1 MALFG
6 PAGLADSFKAMG
18 YKKSI
23 QVADYLSEFGL
34 TAFEYQAGRGVKI
47 GTDAALQLG
56 NVLVEKNIQ
65 VSIHAPYFISMSS
78 VEEEKRL
85 NSVNYILQSAQALDA
100 MGGRRIIFHSGSCGK
115 ISRQEALAKAMNTMG
130 LIVQAMD
137 DKGFGYMTLCPE
149 TMGKVNQLGSLDEV
163 LALCSVDKRIL
174 PCIDFGH
181 LNARDGGIIKGK
193 DDYLRII
200 DRIAETLKDD
210 RFVYFHSHF
219 SKIEYTTGGEKR
231 HLTFRDNVWGPEFEP
246 LMDVVYENNLS
257 PVFICESAGTQTEDA
272 QTMKLYLEALKKH
285 KSR

>member
-1 MALFG
+1 MTLFG
-6 PAGLADSFKAMG
+6 PAGLADSFKTKG

-47 GTDAALQLG
+47 GADRAKQLG
-56 NVLVEKNIQ
+56 DVLADKNIQ

-78 VEEEKRL
+78 LEEEKRL

-115 ISRQEALAKAMNTMG
+115 ISREEALSKAMNTMG

-137 DKGFGYMTLCPE
+137 DNGFGHMTLCPE

-163 LALCSVDKRIL
+163 LSLCTVDKRIL

-200 DRIAETLKDD
+200 DRMAEKLKDD
-210 RFVYFHSHF
+210 RFMYFHSHF

-231 HLTFRDNVWGPEFEP
+231 HLTFRDTVWGPEFEP

-272 QTMKLYLEALKKH
+272 QTMKLYYEALKK
-285 KSR
+285 

>member
-23 QVADYLSEFGL
+23 QVADYLSRFGL

-47 GTDAALQLG
+47 GTDAASQLG
-56 NVLVEKNIQ
+56 AVLAGKNIQ

-85 NSVNYILQSAQALDA
+85 NSVNYILQSAQALNA

-115 ISRQEALAKAMNTMG
+115 ITRQEALNKAMDTMG
-130 LIVQAMD
+130 LMVQAMD
-137 DKGFGYMTLCPE
+137 DSGFGHMTLCPE
-149 TMGKVNQLGSLDEV
+149 TMGKVNQLGSLDGV

-181 LNARDGGIIKGK
+181 LNARDGGVIKGK

-200 DRIAETLKDD
+200 DRMAESLKDD
-210 RFVYFHSHF
+210 RFMHFHSHF

-231 HLTFRDNVWGPEFEP
+231 HLTFRDTVWGPEYEP

-272 QTMKLYLEALKKH
+272 QAMKLYLEALKK
-285 KSR
+285 

>member
-6 PAGLADSFKAMG
+6 PAGLADSFKTKG

-23 QVADYLSEFGL
+23 QVADYLSEFDL

-47 GTDAALQLG
+47 GTDRAKQLG
-56 NVLVEKNIQ
+56 SVLADKNIQ

-78 VEEEKRL
+78 LEEEKRL
-85 NSVNYILQSAQALDA
+85 NSVNYILQSAAALDA

-115 ISRQEALAKAMNTMG
+115 ITRQEALAKAMDTMG

-137 DKGFGYMTLCPE
+137 DNGFGHMTLCPE

-200 DRIAETLKDD
+200 DRMAEKLKDD
-210 RFVYFHSHF
+210 RFMYFHSHF

-272 QTMKLYLEALKKH
+272 QTMKLYYEAKKG
-285 KSR
+285 K

>member
-6 PAGLADSFKAMG
+6 PAGLADSFKTKG

-47 GTDAALQLG
+47 GTDRAKQLG
-56 NVLVEKNIQ
+56 SVLADKNIQ

-78 VEEEKRL
+78 LEEEKRL
-85 NSVNYILQSAQALDA
+85 NSVNYILQSAVALDA

-115 ISRQEALAKAMNTMG
+115 ITRQEALAKAMDTMG
-130 LIVQAMD
+130 LIIQAVD
-137 DKGFGYMTLCPE
+137 DNGFGHMTLCPE

-200 DRIAETLKDD
+200 DRMAEKLKDD
-210 RFVYFHSHF
+210 RFMYFHSHF

-272 QTMKLYLEALKKH
+272 QTMKLYYEAKKG
-285 KSR
+285 K

>member
-1 MALFG
+1 MTLFG
-6 PAGLADSFKAMG
+6 PAGLADSFKTKG

-47 GTDAALQLG
+47 GPDRAKQLG
-56 NVLVEKNIQ
+56 DVLADKNIQ

-78 VEEEKRL
+78 LEEEKRL
-85 NSVNYILQSAQALDA
+85 NSVNYILQSARALDV

-115 ISRQEALAKAMNTMG
+115 ITRREALSKAMNTME
-130 LIVQAMD
+130 LIVHAMD
-137 DKGFGYMTLCPE
+137 DNGFGHMTLCPE

-163 LALCSVDKRIL
+163 LSLCTVDKRIL

-200 DRIAETLKDD
+200 DRMAERLKDD
-210 RFVYFHSHF
+210 RFMYFHSHF

-231 HLTFRDNVWGPEFEP
+231 HLTFRDTVWGPEFEP

-272 QTMKLYLEALKKH
+272 RTMKLYYEALKK
-285 KSR
+285 

>member
-1 MALFG
+1 MTLFG
-6 PAGLADSFKAMG
+6 PAGLADSFKTKG

-47 GTDAALQLG
+47 GTDAAKQLG
-56 NVLVEKNIQ
+56 AVLSDKNIQ

-115 ISRQEALAKAMNTMG
+115 ITRQEALSKAMNTMG
-130 LIVQAMD
+130 LIVQAMNEN
-137 DKGFGYMTLCPE
+137 GYSHMTLCPE

-163 LALCSVDKRIL
+163 LALCTVDKRIL

-200 DRIAETLKDD
+200 DKMAETLKDD
-210 RFVYFHSHF
+210 RFTRFHSHF

-231 HLTFRDNVWGPEFEP
+231 HLTFRDTVWGPEFEP

-272 QTMKLYLEALKKH
+272 QAMKLYYEALEK
-285 KSR
+285 

>member
-1 MALFG
+1 MVLFG
-6 PAGLADSFKAMG
+6 PAGLADSFKTKG

-47 GTDAALQLG
+47 GTDRAKQLG
-56 NVLVEKNIQ
+56 GVLADKNIQ

-78 VEEEKRL
+78 LEEEKRL
-85 NSVNYILQSAQALDA
+85 NSVNYILQSATALDA
-100 MGGRRIIFHSGSCGK
+100 MGGRRVTFHSGSCAK
-115 ISRQEALAKAMNTMG
+115 LTRQEALAKAMDTMG
-130 LIVQAMD
+130 LMMQAID
-137 DKGFGYMTLCPE
+137 DNGLGHMTLCPE

-200 DRIAETLKDD
+200 DRMAEKLKDD
-210 RFVYFHSHF
+210 RFMYFHSHF

-231 HLTFRDNVWGPEFEP
+231 HLTFRDDVWGPEYEP

-272 QTMKLYLEALKKH
+272 RTMKLYYEALKK
-285 KSR
+285 

>member
-6 PAGLADSFKAMG
+6 PAGLADSFKTKG

-23 QVADYLSEFGL
+23 QVADYLSEYGL

-47 GTDAALQLG
+47 GTDAAKQLG
-56 NVLVEKNIQ
+56 GVLADKNIQ

-85 NSVNYILQSAQALDA
+85 NSVNYILQSATALNA
-100 MGGRRIIFHSGSCGK
+100 MGGRRVIFHSGSCGK
-115 ISRQEALAKAMNTMG
+115 ITRREALDKAMNTMG
-130 LIVQAMD
+130 LMMQAID
-137 DKGFGYMTLCPE
+137 DNGLGHMTLCPE

-200 DRIAETLKDD
+200 DRMAEKLKDD
-210 RFVYFHSHF
+210 RFMYFHSHF
-219 SKIEYTTGGEKR
+219 SKIEYTAGGEKR
-231 HLTFRDNVWGPEFEP
+231 HLTFRDTVWGPEFEP

-272 QTMKLYLEALKKH
+272 RTMKLYYEAKKC
-285 KSR
+285 K

>member
-1 MALFG
+1 MVLFG
-6 PAGLADSFKAMG
+6 PAGLADSFKTKG

-47 GTDAALQLG
+47 GTDRAKQLG
-56 NVLVEKNIQ
+56 GVLADKNIQ

-78 VEEEKRL
+78 LEEEKRL
-85 NSVNYILQSAQALDA
+85 NSVNYILQSATALDA
-100 MGGRRIIFHSGSCGK
+100 MGGRRVIFHSGSCAK
-115 ISRQEALAKAMNTMG
+115 LTRQEALAKAMDTMG
-130 LIVQAMD
+130 LMMQAID
-137 DKGFGYMTLCPE
+137 DNGLGHMTLCPE

-193 DDYLRII
+193 DDYLRIV
-200 DRIAETLKDD
+200 DRMAEKLNDD
-210 RFVYFHSHF
+210 RFMYFHSHF

-231 HLTFRDNVWGPEFEP
+231 HLTFRDNVWGPEYEP

-272 QTMKLYLEALKKH
+272 RTMKLYYEALKK
-285 KSR
+285 

>member
-6 PAGLADSFKAMG
+6 PAGLADSFKTLG

-23 QVADYLSEFGL
+23 QVADYLSRFGL

-47 GTDAALQLG
+47 GTDAARQLG
-56 NVLVEKNIQ
+56 DVLSDKNIQ
-65 VSIHAPYFISMSS
+65 VSKHAPYFISMSS

-115 ISRQEALAKAMNTMG
+115 ITREEALGKAMNTMG
-130 LIVQAMD
+130 LMMEAMD
-137 DKGFGYMTLCPE
+137 ANGFGHMTPCPE

-163 LALCSVDKRIL
+163 LALCTVDKRIL

-181 LNARDGGIIKGK
+181 LNARDGGVIKGK
-193 DDYLRII
+193 DDYLHII

-210 RFVYFHSHF
+210 RFMYFHSHF
-219 SKIEYTTGGEKR
+219 SKIEYTKGGEKR
-231 HLTFRDNVWGPEFEP
+231 HLTFRDTVWGPEYEP

-272 QTMKLYLEALKKH
+272 QAMQRYFNALKK
-285 KSR
+285 

>member
-1 MALFG
+1 MTLFG
-6 PAGLADSFKAMG
+6 PAGLADSFKTKG

-23 QVADYLSEFGL
+23 QVADYLSEYGL

-47 GTDAALQLG
+47 GTDAAKQLG
-56 NVLVEKNIQ
+56 EVLADKNIQ

-85 NSVNYILQSAQALDA
+85 NSVNYILQSARALNA

-115 ISRQEALAKAMNTMG
+115 ITRQEALAKAMNTME

-137 DKGFGYMTLCPE
+137 DNGFGHMTLCPE

-200 DRIAETLKDD
+200 DRMAQVLKDD
-210 RFVYFHSHF
+210 RFMYFHSHF

-231 HLTFRDNVWGPEFEP
+231 HLTFRDTVWGPEFEP

-272 QTMKLYLEALKKH
+272 QTMKLYYEALKK
-285 KSR
+285 

>member
-1 MALFG
+1 MTLFG
-6 PAGLADSFKAMG
+6 PAGLADSFKTKG

-47 GTDAALQLG
+47 GTDAAKQLG
-56 NVLVEKNIQ
+56 AVLADKNIQ

-85 NSVNYILQSAQALDA
+85 NSVNYILQSARALDA

-115 ISRQEALAKAMNTMG
+115 ISREEALSKAMNTMG

-137 DKGFGYMTLCPE
+137 DSGYAHITLCPE

-163 LALCSVDKRIL
+163 LALCTVDRRII

-181 LNARDGGIIKGK
+181 LNARDGGIIKDK

-210 RFVYFHSHF
+210 RFMGFHSHF

-231 HLTFRDNVWGPEFEP
+231 HLTFRDTVWGPEFEP

-272 QTMKLYLEALKKH
+272 RAMKLYYEALKK
-285 KSR
+285 

>member
-6 PAGLADSFKAMG
+6 PAGLADSFKTLR

-23 QVADYLSEFGL
+23 QVADYLSRFGL
-34 TAFEYQAGRGVKI
+34 TDFEYQAGRGVKI
-47 GTDAALQLG
+47 GTDAARQLG
-56 NVLVEKNIQ
+56 DVLADKNIQ

-85 NSVNYILQSAQALDA
+85 NSVNYILQSARALDA

-115 ISRQEALAKAMNTMG
+115 ITREEALSKAMNTMG
-130 LIVQAMD
+130 LMMEAMD
-137 DKGFGYMTLCPE
+137 ANGFGHMTPCPE

-163 LALCSVDKRIL
+163 LALCTVDKRIL

-181 LNARDGGIIKGK
+181 LNARDGGVIKGK

-210 RFVYFHSHF
+210 RFMYFHSHF
-219 SKIEYTTGGEKR
+219 SKIEYTKGGEKR
-231 HLTFRDNVWGPEFEP
+231 HLTFRDTVWGPEYEP

-272 QTMKLYLEALKKH
+272 QAMQRYFNALKK
-285 KSR
+285 

>member
-1 MALFG
+1 MVLFG
-6 PAGLADSFKAMG
+6 PAGLADSFKTKG

-47 GTDAALQLG
+47 GTDRAKQLG
-56 NVLVEKNIQ
+56 GVLADKNIQ

-78 VEEEKRL
+78 LEEEKRL
-85 NSVNYILQSAQALDA
+85 NSVNYILQSAAALDA
-100 MGGRRIIFHSGSCGK
+100 MGGRRVIFHSGSCAK
-115 ISRQEALAKAMNTMG
+115 LTRQEALAKAMDTMG
-130 LIVQAMD
+130 LMMQAID
-137 DKGFGYMTLCPE
+137 DNGLGHMTLCPE

-193 DDYLRII
+193 DDYLRIV
-200 DRIAETLKDD
+200 DRMAEKLKDD
-210 RFVYFHSHF
+210 RFMYFHSHF

-231 HLTFRDNVWGPEFEP
+231 HLTFRDNGWGPEYEP

-272 QTMKLYLEALKKH
+272 RTMKLYYEALKK
-285 KSR
+285 

>member
-6 PAGLADSFKAMG
+6 PAGLADSFKTKG

-23 QVADYLSEFGL
+23 QVADYLSEYGL

-47 GTDAALQLG
+47 GTEAAKQLG
-56 NVLVEKNIQ
+56 GVLADKNIQ

-85 NSVNYILQSAQALDA
+85 NSVNYILQSATALDA
-100 MGGRRIIFHSGSCGK
+100 MGGRRVIFHSGSCGK
-115 ISRQEALAKAMNTMG
+115 ITRQEALNKALNTMG
-130 LIVQAMD
+130 LMMEAIDAN
-137 DKGFGYMTLCPE
+137 GLGHMTLCPE

-200 DRIAETLKDD
+200 DRMAEKLKDD
-210 RFVYFHSHF
+210 RFMYFHSHF

-231 HLTFRDNVWGPEFEP
+231 HLTFRDTVWGPEFEP

-272 QTMKLYLEALKKH
+272 QAMKLYYEAKKG
-285 KSR
+285 K

>member
-6 PAGLADSFKAMG
+6 PAGLADSFKTKG

-23 QVADYLSEFGL
+23 QVADYLSEYGL
-34 TAFEYQAGRGVKI
+34 TAFEYQAGRCVKI
-47 GTDAALQLG
+47 GTDAAKQLG
-56 NVLVEKNIQ
+56 GVLADKNIQ

-85 NSVNYILQSAQALDA
+85 NSVNYILQSATALNA
-100 MGGRRIIFHSGSCGK
+100 MGGRRVIFHSGSCGK
-115 ISRQEALAKAMNTMG
+115 ITRREALDKAMNTMG
-130 LIVQAMD
+130 LMMQAID
-137 DKGFGYMTLCPE
+137 DNGLGHMTLCPE

-200 DRIAETLKDD
+200 DRMAEKLKDD
-210 RFVYFHSHF
+210 RFMYFHSHF
-219 SKIEYTTGGEKR
+219 SKIEYTAGGEKR
-231 HLTFRDNVWGPEFEP
+231 HLTFRDTVWGPEFEP

-272 QTMKLYLEALKKH
+272 RTMKLYYETKKC
-285 KSR
+285 K

>member
-6 PAGLADSFKAMG
+6 PAGLADSFKTKG

-23 QVADYLSEFGL
+23 QVADYLSEYGL

-47 GTDAALQLG
+47 GTEAAKQLG
-56 NVLVEKNIQ
+56 GVLADKNIQ

-85 NSVNYILQSAQALDA
+85 NSVNYILQSATALDA
-100 MGGRRIIFHSGSCGK
+100 MGGRRVIFHSGSCGK
-115 ISRQEALAKAMNTMG
+115 ITRQEALNKALNTMG
-130 LIVQAMD
+130 LMMEAIDAN
-137 DKGFGYMTLCPE
+137 GLGHMTLCPE

-200 DRIAETLKDD
+200 DRMAEKLKDD
-210 RFVYFHSHF
+210 RFMYFHSHF

-231 HLTFRDNVWGPEFEP
+231 HLTFRDTVWGPEFEP

-272 QTMKLYLEALKKH
+272 QAMKIYYESKKG
-285 KSR
+285 K

>member
-6 PAGLADSFKAMG
+6 PAGLGDSFKAMG

-23 QVADYLSEFGL
+23 QVADYLSRFGL

-47 GTDAALQLG
+47 GTDAASQLG
-56 NVLVEKNIQ
+56 AVLADKNIQ

-85 NSVNYILQSAQALDA
+85 NSVNYILQSAQALNA

-115 ISRQEALAKAMNTMG
+115 ITRQEALNKAMDTMG
-130 LIVQAMD
+130 LMVQAMD
-137 DKGFGYMTLCPE
+137 DNGFGHMTLCPE

-181 LNARDGGIIKGK
+181 LNARDGGVIKGK

-200 DRIAETLKDD
+200 DRMAESLKDD
-210 RFVYFHSHF
+210 RFMHFHSHF

-231 HLTFRDNVWGPEFEP
+231 HLTFRDTVWGPEYEP
-246 LMDVVYENNLS
+246 LMDVVYENNLT

-272 QTMKLYLEALKKH
+272 QAMKLYLEALKK
-285 KSR
+285 

>member
-6 PAGLADSFKAMG
+6 PAGLADSFKTKG

-47 GTDAALQLG
+47 GTDRAKQLG
-56 NVLVEKNIQ
+56 SVLADKNIQ

-78 VEEEKRL
+78 LEEEKRL
-85 NSVNYILQSAQALDA
+85 NSVNYILQSAAALDA

-115 ISRQEALAKAMNTMG
+115 ITRQEALAKAMDTMG

-137 DKGFGYMTLCPE
+137 DNGFGHMTLCPE

-193 DDYLRII
+193 DDYLRIV
-200 DRIAETLKDD
+200 DRMAEKLKDD
-210 RFVYFHSHF
+210 RFMYFHSHF

-231 HLTFRDNVWGPEFEP
+231 HLTFRDDVWGPEFEP

-272 QTMKLYLEALKKH
+272 QTMKLYYEAKKG
-285 KSR
+285 K

>member
-6 PAGLADSFKAMG
+6 PAGLADSFKTKG

-23 QVADYLSEFGL
+23 QVANYLSEYGL

-47 GTDAALQLG
+47 GTDAAKQLG
-56 NVLVEKNIQ
+56 GVLADKNIQ

-85 NSVNYILQSAQALDA
+85 NSVNYILQSATALNA
-100 MGGRRIIFHSGSCGK
+100 MGGRRVIFHSGSCGK
-115 ISRQEALAKAMNTMG
+115 ITRREALDKAMNTMG
-130 LIVQAMD
+130 LMMQAID
-137 DKGFGYMTLCPE
+137 DNGLGHMTLCPE

-200 DRIAETLKDD
+200 DRMAEKLKDD
-210 RFVYFHSHF
+210 RFMYFHSHF
-219 SKIEYTTGGEKR
+219 SKIEYTAGGEKR
-231 HLTFRDNVWGPEFEP
+231 HLTFRDTVWGPEFEP

-272 QTMKLYLEALKKH
+272 RTMKLYYETKKC
-285 KSR
+285 K

>member
-6 PAGLADSFKAMG
+6 PAGLADSFKTKG

-23 QVADYLSEFGL
+23 QVADYLSEYGL

-47 GTDAALQLG
+47 GTDAAKQLG
-56 NVLVEKNIQ
+56 GVLADKNIQ

-85 NSVNYILQSAQALDA
+85 NSVNYILQSATALNA
-100 MGGRRIIFHSGSCGK
+100 MGGRRVIFHSGSCGK
-115 ISRQEALAKAMNTMG
+115 ITRREALDKAMNTMG
-130 LIVQAMD
+130 LMMQAID
-137 DKGFGYMTLCPE
+137 DNGLGHMTLCPE

-200 DRIAETLKDD
+200 DRMAEKLKDD
-210 RFVYFHSHF
+210 RFMYFHSHF
-219 SKIEYTTGGEKR
+219 SKIEYTAGGEKR
-231 HLTFRDNVWGPEFEP
+231 HLTFRDTVWGPEFEP

-272 QTMKLYLEALKKH
+272 LAMKKYLESL
-285 KSR
+285 SE

>member
-6 PAGLADSFKAMG
+6 PAGLADSFKTKG

-23 QVADYLSEFGL
+23 QVADYLSEYGL

-47 GTDAALQLG
+47 GTDAAKQLG
-56 NVLVEKNIQ
+56 GVLADKNIQ

-85 NSVNYILQSAQALDA
+85 NSVNYILQSATALNA
-100 MGGRRIIFHSGSCGK
+100 MGGRRVIFHSGSCGK
-115 ISRQEALAKAMNTMG
+115 ITRQEALDKAMNTMG
-130 LIVQAMD
+130 LMMQAID
-137 DKGFGYMTLCPE
+137 DNGLGHMTLCPE

-200 DRIAETLKDD
+200 DRMAEKLKDD
-210 RFVYFHSHF
+210 RFMYFHSHF
-219 SKIEYTTGGEKR
+219 SKIEYTAGGEKR
-231 HLTFRDNVWGPEFEP
+231 HLTFRDTVWGPEFEP

-272 QTMKLYLEALKKH
+272 RTMKLYYEAKKC
-285 KSR
+285 K

>member
-1 MALFG
+1 MTLFG
-6 PAGLADSFKAMG
+6 PAGLADSFKTKG

-23 QVADYLSEFGL
+23 QVADYLSEYGL

-47 GTDAALQLG
+47 SQDAAKQLG
-56 NVLVEKNIQ
+56 DVLADKNIQ

-78 VEEEKRL
+78 LEEEKRL
-85 NSVNYILQSAQALDA
+85 NSVNYILQSARAINA
-100 MGGRRIIFHSGSCGK
+100 MGGRRVIFHSGSCAK
-115 ISRQEALAKAMNTMG
+115 LTRQEALAKAMDTMG
-130 LIVQAMD
+130 LMIQAID
-137 DKGFGYMTLCPE
+137 DNGLSHITLCPE

-200 DRIAETLKDD
+200 DRMAEKLKDD
-210 RFVYFHSHF
+210 RFMYFHSHF

-231 HLTFRDNVWGPEFEP
+231 HLTFRDTVWGPQFEP

-272 QTMKLYLEALKKH
+272 QTMKLYYEALKGK
-285 KSR
+285 

>member
-1 MALFG
+1 MVLFG
-6 PAGLADSFKAMG
+6 PAGLADSFKTKD

-47 GTDAALQLG
+47 GTDRAKQLG
-56 NVLVEKNIQ
+56 GVLADKNIQ

-78 VEEEKRL
+78 LEEEKRL
-85 NSVNYILQSAQALDA
+85 NSVNYILQSATALDA
-100 MGGRRIIFHSGSCGK
+100 MGGRRVIFHSGSCAK
-115 ISRQEALAKAMNTMG
+115 LTRQEALAKAMDTMG
-130 LIVQAMD
+130 LMMQAID
-137 DKGFGYMTLCPE
+137 DNGLGHMTLCPE

-181 LNARDGGIIKGK
+181 LNARDGGVIKGK

-200 DRIAETLKDD
+200 DRMAEKLKDD
-210 RFVYFHSHF
+210 RFMYFHSHF

-231 HLTFRDNVWGPEFEP
+231 HLTFRDNVWGPEYEP

-272 QTMKLYLEALKKH
+272 RTMKLYYEALKK
-285 KSR
+285 